1 MIPTI
6 EQQEAEAD
14 SSFLTLVSL
23 IADKYHITYTVDI
36 LTHTVNFDCD
46 EAISI
51 PLIIEIDAIVNE
63 RRVRE

>member
-1 MIPTI
+1 MTKL
-6 EQQEAEAD
+6 EKQELETD
-14 SSFLTLVSL
+14 VNFLTLISL
-23 IADKYHITYTVDI
+23 IADKYQITYTVD
-36 LTHTVNFDCD
+36 TETRTVNFDCD